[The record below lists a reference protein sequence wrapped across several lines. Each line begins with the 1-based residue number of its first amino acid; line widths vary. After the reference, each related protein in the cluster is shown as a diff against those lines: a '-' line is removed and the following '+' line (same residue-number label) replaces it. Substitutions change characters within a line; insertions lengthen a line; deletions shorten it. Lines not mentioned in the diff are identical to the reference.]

1 VANSL
6 SAKKRVREDA
16 RRRGRNRWR
25 KQQMKDALRGFEE
38 AVKAGDKT
46 KAADLLKVAY
56 ERLDKTAAKGTMHKN
71 TANRR
76 KSRLA
81 KALNKLS

>member
-6 SAKKRVREDA
+6 SAKKRVRQNA
-16 RRRGRNRWR
+16 RHRGRNRWR

-38 AVKAGDKT
+38 AVKAGDKP
-46 KAADLLKVAY
+46 KAAELLKVAY
-56 ERLDKTAAKGTMHKN
+56 ERVDKTAAKGTMHKN

-76 KSRLA
+76 KSRMA
-81 KALNKLS
+81 KALNKIS

>member
-1 VANSL
+1 MANSL
-6 SAKKRVREDA
+6 SAKKRARQDA
-16 RRRGRNRWR
+16 KRRGRNRWR

-46 KAADLLKVAY
+46 KAGELLKAAY

-81 KALNKLS
+81 RALNKLP

>member
-1 VANSL
+1 MANSL

>member
-6 SAKKRVREDA
+6 SAKKRVRQDA
-16 RRRGRNRWR
+16 KHRGLNRWR

-38 AVKAGDKT
+38 AVKDGDKA

-56 ERLDKTAAKGTMHKN
+56 KRLDKTAAKGTMHKN

-76 KSRLA
+76 KSRLT

>member
-6 SAKKRVREDA
+6 SAKKRVRQNA
-16 RRRGRNRWR
+16 RHRGRNRWR

-38 AVKAGDKT
+38 AVKAGDKP
-46 KAADLLKVAY
+46 KAAELLKVAY
-56 ERLDKTAAKGTMHKN
+56 ERVDKTAAKGTMHKN

-76 KSRLA
+76 KSRMA
-81 KALNKLS
+81 KAMNKIS

>member
-1 VANSL
+1 MANSP
-6 SAKKRVREDA
+6 SAKKRVRQDA

-38 AVKAGDKT
+38 AVKAGDKA

-76 KSRLA
+76 KSRMA
-81 KALNKLS
+81 KAMNKLP

>member
-1 VANSL
+1 MANSL
-6 SAKKRVREDA
+6 SAKKRVRQNA
-16 RRRGRNRWR
+16 RHRGRNRWR

-46 KAADLLKVAY
+46 KAADLLKAAY
-56 ERLDKTAAKGTMHKN
+56 ERLDKTAAKGTVHKN

-76 KSRLA
+76 KSRMA
-81 KALNKLS
+81 KALNKIS